1 MRVKEESGKV
11 GLKLNIQETN
21 IMASCTI
28 PSRQID
34 QENVEMEIG
43 FILLGS
49 QITADEDCS
58 QNIKSTCSLEQKLWQ
73 I

>member
-11 GLKLNIQETN
+11 GLKLHIQDTN
-21 IMASCTI
+21 LMASCTI
-28 PSRQID
+28 PSLQID